1 MTIFRRVEVN
11 DHISVAHVIQ
21 LFTPKHGSI
30 SFNCPSIVQHAEGF
44 QTGFGVLNK

>member
-1 MTIFRRVEVN
+1 MTIFHRVEVN

-30 SFNCPSIVQHAEGF
+30 SFTNAIVQHMEGF
-44 QTGFGVLNK
+44 QTGLGVLNK